1 MDENFNQISMANVNN
16 EAQHAEFRNM
26 IKILVENDS
35 KIAKRVRA
43 LEKWKNDIEG
53 GVFAF

>member
-1 MDENFNQISMANVNN
+1 MKKNIIIVLVIIILVICTSIF
-16 EAQHAEFRNM
+16 

-35 KIAKRVRA
+35 KIAKRVSA